1 MSHAALIAPIKEW
14 LIDQSLG
21 KCDIV
26 ELFETMCIRMTA
38 VGIPIRR
45 ARLIWPTLHPL
56 FQAETVIWDNG
67 EPARLEQFLHQDQAS
82 EAWNNSP
89 LKYAIDNGLS
99 VLRRQLE
106 GENELVDFELTQELK
121 EAGFT
126 DYLLLATELL
136 GTSFRKRE
144 GENNR
149 GILVTWASDKPGGF
163 SNDDLNS
170 LQSIQ
175 RRFAVAAKT
184 IIQSRISENIA
195 HTYLGVRAGDNVL
208 NGQIRHG
215 DGEKT
220 RAVVWYSDLRNSTSL
235 AETLE
240 PDEYFSLLNSYFD
253 ATAEPVQEFGG
264 EVLDFI
270 GDAVLGIFPF
280 ENDTEL
286 KNAVCAAN
294 NALSRTIQKANEN
307 NELRAKEGLERFNY
321 GVALNA
327 GDVMFGN
334 IGIPSRLTFSAIG
347 PTVNEAA
354 RIEQMTKLLQ
364 RTALAGKDIAQ
375 IAPDNWTS
383 VGSHKLEG
391 MLDPVELFAFTGT

>member
-1 MSHAALIAPIKEW
+1 
-14 LIDQSLG
+14 
-21 KCDIV
+21 
-26 ELFETMCIRMTA
+26 
-38 VGIPIRR
+38 
-45 ARLIWPTLHPL
+45 
-56 FQAETVIWDNG
+56 
-67 EPARLEQFLHQDQAS
+67 
-82 EAWNNSP
+82 
-89 LKYAIDNGLS
+89 
-99 VLRRQLE
+99 
-106 GENELVDFELTQELK
+106 
-121 EAGFT
+121 
-126 DYLLLATELL
+126 
-136 GTSFRKRE
+136 
-144 GENNR
+144 
-149 GILVTWASDKPGGF
+149 
-163 SNDDLNS
+163 
-170 LQSIQ
+170 
-175 RRFAVAAKT
+175 
-184 IIQSRISENIA
+184 
-195 HTYLGVRAGDNVL
+195 
-208 NGQIRHG
+208 
-215 DGEKT
+215 
-220 RAVVWYSDLRNSTSL
+220 L

-286 KNAVCAAN
+286 KSAVCAAN